1 MQYAG
6 GYIAKLSWSTAL
18 KMANRTGTA
27 EGDVDAL
34 TYIVCITH
42 AYFFRH
48 PTNRIRIAN
57 VTSKTSEDM
66 TLMLL

>member
-1 MQYAG
+1 
-6 GYIAKLSWSTAL
+6 
-18 KMANRTGTA
+18 MANRTGTA
-27 EGDVDAL
+27 EEDVDAL

-57 VTSKTSEDM
+57 VISKTSEDM